1 MKARQAFQVCFASCA
16 LIGLLAAKPAHA
28 QEGEPVAVPPLET
41 RVTDLTASLSATART
56 EIETLIA
63 EFEARKG
70 SQVAVLILPTTGPED
85 IAQYSI
91 RVAETWKLGREGVDD
106 GVLFIVA
113 VQDRTMRIEVGYGL
127 EGALTDIQSKQI
139 ISDQVAP
146 YFRAGDFDGGVRI
159 GVQSIIASIENEPL
173 PEPAPGGALGSVFGQ
188 IPEEAGFYFGAIAVL
203 FGFIASSWMAS
214 SSFFSR
220 TAWGL
225 GFAAVT
231 FTLGLIFV
239 SPLVSGILAGVE
251 LFMILFFPI
260 LMSGS
265 SSGSSSGSGYSS
277 SSSWSGGSS
286 SSSWSSSS
294 SSSSSS
300 GGGWSGGGGGSFGGG
315 GASGSW

>member
-1 MKARQAFQVCFASCA
+1 MRIRTAARVFFATFA
-16 LIGLLAAKPAHA
+16 LAGVFFARSVHA
-28 QEGEPVAVPPLET
+28 EESELVAVPPLQT
-41 RVTDLTASLSATART
+41 RVTDLTGTLSPGAQT
-56 EIETLIA
+56 EIESLIA

-70 SQVAVLILPTTGPED
+70 SQVAVLIVPTTGPED

-91 RVAETWKLGREGVDD
+91 RVAEAWKLGRAGVDD
-106 GVLFIVA
+106 GVIFLIA

-146 YFRAGDFDGGVRI
+146 YFRANDFDGGVRI
-159 GVQSIIASIENEPL
+159 GVQSIIAAIENEPL
-173 PEPAPGGALGSVFGQ
+173 PEPAPGGVVGSVFGE

-203 FGFIASSWMAS
+203 FGFIASAWMAS

-231 FTLGLIFV
+231 FALGLIFV

-265 SSGSSSGSGYSS
+265 SSSSGSGYSS
-277 SSSWSGGSS
+277 SSSSWSGTSS
-286 SSSWSSSS
+286 SSGWSSSS

-300 GGGWSGGGGGSFGGG
+300 GGGWSGGGGGGFGGG

>member
-1 MKARQAFQVCFASCA
+1 MRFRT
-16 LIGLLAAKPAHA
+16 AAKVFFATFALAGVMFARSAHA
-28 QEGEPVAVPPLET
+28 EEGELVAVPPLQT
-41 RVTDLTASLSATART
+41 RVTDLTGTLSAAAQT
-56 EIETLIA
+56 EIESLIA
-63 EFEARKG
+63 EFETRKG
-70 SQVAVLILPTTGPED
+70 SQIAVLIVPTTGPED

-91 RVAETWKLGREGVDD
+91 RVAEAWKLGRAGVDD
-106 GVLFIVA
+106 GVIFLIA

-146 YFRAGDFDGGVRI
+146 YFRANDFDGGVRI
-159 GVQSIIASIENEPL
+159 GVQSIIAAIENEAL
-173 PEPAPGGALGSVFGQ
+173 PEPAPGGVVGSVFGE

-203 FGFIASSWMAS
+203 FGFIASAWMAS
-214 SSFFSR
+214 SSFLSR

-231 FTLGLIFV
+231 FALGLIFV
-239 SPLVSGILAGVE
+239 SPLVSGILAGIE

-265 SSGSSSGSGYSS
+265 DSS
-277 SSSWSGGSS
+277 SSSSSSSRSTWSSSSS

>member
-1 MKARQAFQVCFASCA
+1 MKARQIFQVWFASFA
-16 LIGLLAAKPAHA
+16 LLGLLATKAAHA
-28 QEGEPVAVPPLET
+28 QDGEPVAVPPLET
-41 RVTDLTASLSATART
+41 RITDLTGTLTPATKT

-63 EFEARKG
+63 EFEERKG

-91 RVAETWKLGREGVDD
+91 RVAEAWKLGRAGVDD
-106 GVLFIVA
+106 GVLFLIA

-139 ISDQVAP
+139 ISDQVTP
-146 YFRAGDFDGGVRI
+146 YFRASDFDGGVRI

-173 PEPAPGGALGSVFGQ
+173 PAPAPGGASNSVFGQ
-188 IPEEAGFYFGAIAVL
+188 ISEEAGFYFGTIVVL
-203 FGFIASSWMAS
+203 FGFIASAWMAS
-214 SSFFSR
+214 SSFFNR
-220 TAWGL
+220 TGWGL
-225 GFAAVT
+225 VFAAVT
-231 FTLGLIFV
+231 FALGLIFF

-265 SSGSSSGSGYSS
+265 SSSSGSGYSS
-277 SSSWSGGSS
+277 SSSWSGSSS
-286 SSSWSSSS
+286 SSSWSS